1 VGVIVAEFRE
11 DNFIYP
17 TMIDL
22 SACLCTEIE
31 ASGLPGVCSCGPIVG
46 TLVLD
51 YCSNCGDKGCSGQA
65 WVRLVDAF
73 PSVDFPSPVATPQN
87 CNAPMAYTI
96 EIGIVRCKPLGT
108 NTQLRGFVP
117 PTMEQNVDALRLQTA
132 DIAAIRRAIQC
143 CFGAEDKT
151 YQIGTYTAAP
161 PDGDCLGGY
170 FNIVVWAVN

>member
-1 VGVIVAEFRE
+1 MSVATFRE
-11 DNFIYP
+11 DEFLYP
-17 TMIDL
+17 KMIEL

-51 YCSNCGDKGCSGQA
+51 YCSNCKEKGCSGQA

-73 PSVDFPSPVATPQN
+73 PSIDFPSPVSQPQN
-87 CNAPMAYTI
+87 CNAPMAYMI
-96 EIGIVRCKPLGT
+96 EVGIVRCKPLGT

-117 PTMEQNVDALRLQTA
+117 PTIEQNVDALRLQLA
-132 DIAAIRRAIQC
+132 DLAALRRAIQC
-143 CFGAEDKT
+143 CFGNGDTT
-151 YQIGTYTAAP
+151 YVMGNYAAAP

-170 FNIVVWAVN
+170 INVTVWGVN